1 MNYSGSHELVRI
13 FPLQQAQFTGQ
24 LKQMEALAEA
34 CMADY
39 DEDGWKH
46 PAYKDGADISVV
58 GKGNV

>member
-1 MNYSGSHELVRI
+1 VRI

-24 LKQMEALAEA
+24 MKQMEALAEQ

-46 PAYKDGADISVV
+46 PAYKNNTDVSVV
-58 GKGNV
+58 EKAGK